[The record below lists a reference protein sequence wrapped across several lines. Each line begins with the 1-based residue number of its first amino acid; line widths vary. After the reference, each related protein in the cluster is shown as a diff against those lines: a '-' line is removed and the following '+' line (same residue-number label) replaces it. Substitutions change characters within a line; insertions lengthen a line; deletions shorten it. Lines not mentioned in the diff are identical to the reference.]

1 MANEF
6 QNGIAFTALPSKGSG
21 GVPIGWG
28 TAAIG
33 IAGGFGG
40 GFGAGGGFPCGGTG
54 AGWIAICCSG
64 SVIPPE
70 GRLCE
75 VIGIDVELVGIAGA
89 DKLVVLNEGPPAI
102 AEGMALCFPLETGG
116 VGNVPASAD
125 EDWE

>member
-1 MANEF
+1 M
-6 QNGIAFTALPSKGSG
+6 GR
-21 GVPIGWG
+21 G

-33 IAGGFGG
+33 TAGGFGG

-54 AGWIAICCSG
+54 AGWIVICCIG
-64 SVIPPE
+64 CVIPLV

-75 VIGIDVELVGIAGA
+75 VIGTDVELVGIAGA
-89 DKLVVLNEGPPAI
+89 DKSVALNEGPPVI
-102 AEGMALCFPLETGG
+102 AEGTALCFPLETGG